1 METGWILPL
10 SYHPKTIIMDS
21 HDPQVVL
28 HWMDYDNVGAEK
40 NPLCWKSWSDVKIY
54 TKSFYNLIIPWG
66 CAHTPRELLLYF
78 L

>member
-40 NPLCWKSWSDVKIY
+40 NPLCWKSWSDVKTY
-54 TKSFYNLIIPWG
+54 LES
-66 CAHTPRELLLYF
+66 LLLKRWYRRYRG
-78 L
+78 

>member
-40 NPLCWKSWSDVKIY
+40 LPLFTQMWRPIKPGVS
-54 TKSFYNLIIPWG
+54 
-66 CAHTPRELLLYF
+66 
-78 L
+78 

>member
-40 NPLCWKSWSDVKIY
+40 NPLCWKSWSDVKI
-54 TKSFYNLIIPWG
+54 
-66 CAHTPRELLLYF
+66 
-78 L
+78 